1 MPVGKDTSFSD
12 SSMDIILE
20 LAAFMWNI
28 QDNVLLSG
36 SFLVMNLLP
45 FVNCFLGNQ
54 GQVFPLSSQLYR
66 LRGYCLT
73 SVIFVFSLTNWFIKL
88 YTYSYGHEPLTLNTL
103 IISTD
108 DRQMYG

>member
-1 MPVGKDTSFSD
+1 
-12 SSMDIILE
+12 MDIILE

-54 GQVFPLSSQLYR
+54 GPRKMVKFLYR

-88 YTYSYGHEPLTLNTL
+88 YTYSYGHIPLTLNTL

>member
-1 MPVGKDTSFSD
+1 
-12 SSMDIILE
+12 MDIILE

-54 GQVFPLSSQLYR
+54 GPRKMVKFSLYHLSSIDLE
-66 LRGYCLT
+66 GI
-73 SVIFVFSLTNWFIKL
+73 V
-88 YTYSYGHEPLTLNTL
+88 
-103 IISTD
+103 
-108 DRQMYG
+108 